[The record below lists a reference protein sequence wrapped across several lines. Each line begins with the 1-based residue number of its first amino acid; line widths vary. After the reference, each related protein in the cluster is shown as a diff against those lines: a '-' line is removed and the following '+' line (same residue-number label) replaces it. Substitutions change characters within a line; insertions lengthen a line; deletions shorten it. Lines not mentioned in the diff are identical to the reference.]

1 MKAALGK
8 GWKWILGLLMGLLGF
23 AGCGKIGIFRKEYGS
38 PYAEYK
44 LLGDVKDEKGN
55 PIRGIRVVYDRFP
68 EKEVTWGKDTLYTD
82 SRGHFEKQ
90 LPDDMLYTDT
100 EIRFD
105 DVDGEANGSY
115 RSKVLS
121 DKEMEIVQTK
131 KGDKNWYGG
140 AFTIHADAVL
150 EEDN

>member
-44 LLGDVKDEKGN
+44 LLGDVKDVRGN
-55 PIRGIRVVYDRFP
+55 PIRGIRVVFDRFP
-68 EKEVTWGKDTLYTD
+68 EKEGTWGKDTLYTD
-82 SRGHFEKQ
+82 SQGHFEKQ
-90 LPDDMLYTDT
+90 LPDDMLSTDM

-115 RSKVLS
+115 RSKVLTGQ
-121 DKEMEIVQTK
+121 EMEIVQTE
-131 KGDKNWYGG
+131 KGGKNWYGG
-140 AFTIHADAVL
+140 AFTIQADAIL

>member
-44 LLGDVKDEKGN
+44 LLGAVKDVKGN

-68 EKEVTWGKDTLYTD
+68 GKEGTWGKDTLYTD
-82 SRGHFEKQ
+82 SQGHFEKQ
-90 LPDDMLYTDT
+90 LPDDMLSTDM

-115 RSKVLS
+115 RSKVLTGQ
-121 DKEMEIVQTK
+121 EMEIVQTE
-131 KGDKNWYGG
+131 KGGKNWYGG
-140 AFTIHADAVL
+140 AFTIQADAIL

>member
-8 GWKWILGLLMGLLGF
+8 GWKWLLGIFMGLLGF
-23 AGCGKIGIFRKEYGS
+23 SGCGKIGIFRDEYGS

-44 LLGDVKDEKGN
+44 LLGDVKDVRGN
-55 PIRGIRVVYDRFP
+55 PIRGIRVVFDRFP
-68 EKEVTWGKDTLYTD
+68 GKEAIWGKDTLYTD
-82 SRGHFEKQ
+82 SQGHFEKQ
-90 LPDDMLYTDT
+90 LPDDMLSTDM

-115 RSKVLS
+115 RSKVLTGQ
-121 DKEMEIVQTK
+121 EMEIVQTE
-131 KGDKNWYGG
+131 KGGKNWYGG
-140 AFTIHADAVL
+140 AFTIQADAIL